1 MSNDIVFSPSGQAFY
16 DLTLNYTDL
25 PDDLIAVDTEQHL
38 LLIGLINEGR
48 IINPDLTYSEP
59 KPSFNHTWNGSDWV
73 DLRDE
78 DEKERDRLANFRPL
92 TRRQFMRT
100 LVLQGYDLDFIEG
113 EINKIEDKS
122 TRQLALIDWKEST
135 EFQRTDSTLIM
146 MATMLGLNSEQID
159 AMWQFAL
166 TL

>member
-1 MSNDIVFSPSGQAFY
+1 MSNNTVFSPSRQAFY
-16 DLTLNYTDL
+16 DLTLGYTDL
-25 PDDLIAVDTEQHL
+25 PDDLIAIDATQHL
-38 LLIGLINEGR
+38 SLVGMINEGR

-59 KPSFNHTWNGSDWV
+59 RPSFYHTWNGSDWV

-78 DEKERDRLANFRPL
+78 NEKEEDRLANFKPL

-100 LVLQGYDLDFIEG
+100 MVLQGYDLDVIEG
-113 EINKIEDKS
+113 YLNQIEDKA

-135 EFQRTDSTLIM
+135 EFQRLDGTLIM
-146 MATMLGLNSEQID
+146 MSSLLGLTPEQVD
-159 AMWQFAL
+159 AMWEVGL

>member
-1 MSNDIVFSPSGQAFY
+1 MIYFSEKNQSFYVTEIHGENIPTGSIEITSDQHIFLLTALNTGCIVFA
-16 DLTLNYTDL
+16 DLTTSPPR
-25 PDDLIAVDTEQHL
+25 PD
-38 LLIGLINEGR
+38 
-48 IINPDLTYSEP
+48 
-59 KPSFNHTWNGSDWV
+59 KFHTWDGSDWV

-78 DEKERDRLANFRPL
+78 DEKERDRLANFKPL

-113 EINKIEDKS
+113 EINKIEDKP

-135 EFQRTDSTLIM
+135 EFQRTDSTLII
-146 MATMLGLNSEQID
+146 MATMLGLSSEQID

>member
-1 MSNDIVFSPSGQAFY
+1 MSNNIVFSPSRQAFY
-16 DLTLNYTDL
+16 DLTLDYTDL
-25 PDDLIAVDTEQHL
+25 PDDLIAVDAAQHL
-38 LLIGLINEGR
+38 SLIGMINEGR

-59 KPSFNHTWNGSDWV
+59 KPSSNHTWNGSDWV

-78 DEKERDRLANFRPL
+78 DEKERDRLANFKPL

-100 LVLQGYDLDFIEG
+100 LVLQGYDLDLIEG
-113 EINKIEDKS
+113 EINKIEDKP

-146 MATMLGLNSEQID
+146 MATMLGLSSEQID
-159 AMWQFAL
+159 TMWQFAL